1 MYASS
6 FALLWDDNDVAC
18 RACLKCAVESASPAA
33 SMAATASAAARAEGK
48 SWSVADTAGVM
59 PRGARVP
66 FLFEY
71 LMGGSDAWCVV
82 HADGCSVRDFAD
94 FKHTDD

>member
-6 FALLWDDNDVAC
+6 FALLWDDKDVPC
-18 RACLKCAVESASPAA
+18 RPCLKCAVESASAA
-33 SMAATASAAARAEGK
+33 ESMAATAAAAARAEGK
-48 SWSVADTAGVM
+48 SWCVADTAGVM

-71 LMGGSDAWCVV
+71 LMGGSDAWCGV
-82 HADGCSVRDFAD
+82 HDDGCAVGIAAD
-94 FKHTDD
+94 FKTHG